1 MSIKLDKREVE
12 KVDIFLG
19 MIRQYNTEMQEV
31 IQNDEEIQ
39 NLIRSNEEFQ
49 RLDFTVQKT
58 NQSLKAYI
66 DTVINA
72 HNGQSPTSERYV
84 LDVDTY
90 TLELMPEE
98 ANQPTTESKPP
109 SVVEDKDKSADSSV
123 EDDDSGILEV

>member
-12 KVDIFLG
+12 KVDLFLS
-19 MIRQYNTEMQEV
+19 MIRQYNAEMQEV
-31 IQNDEEIQ
+31 IQKDEEIQ
-39 NLIRSNEEFQ
+39 NLIKKNEDFQ

-72 HNGQSPTSERYV
+72 HNGQASSSDRYV

-98 ANQPTTESKPP
+98 ESSP
-109 SVVEDKDKSADSSV
+109 
-123 EDDDSGILEV
+123 LEVENIDESSGSSEEIDDPTIIEV

>member
-12 KVDIFLG
+12 KVDIYLG
-19 MIRQYNTEMQEV
+19 MIRQYNAEMQEV

-39 NLIRSNEEFQ
+39 NLIKNNEDFQ

-66 DTVINA
+66 DTVIND
-72 HNGQSPTSERYV
+72 HNGQSSSSDRYV

-90 TLELMPEE
+90 TLELIPEE
-98 ANQPTTESKPP
+98 ENTSDTT
-109 SVVEDKDKSADSSV
+109 V
-123 EDDDSGILEV
+123 EDDGGSSNSSEKVDDSGVIEV

>member
-12 KVDIFLG
+12 KVDIYLG

-39 NLIRSNEEFQ
+39 NLIKNNEDFQ

-66 DTVINA
+66 DTVIND
-72 HNGQSPTSERYV
+72 HNGQASSSDRYV
-84 LDVDTY
+84 LDVDNY

-98 ANQPTTESKPP
+98 ESTLSEAK
-109 SVVEDKDKSADSSV
+109 SVDESSDTSV
-123 EDDDSGILEV
+123 EVDDSGVLEV

>member
-12 KVDIFLG
+12 KVDLFLS
-19 MIRQYNTEMQEV
+19 MIRQYNAEMQEV
-31 IQNDEEIQ
+31 IQKDEEIQ
-39 NLIRSNEEFQ
+39 NLIKNNEEFQ

-66 DTVINA
+66 DTVINSR
-72 HNGQSPTSERYV
+72 NGESSSSDRYV

-98 ANQPTTESKPP
+98 NNTPQTVES
-109 SVVEDKDKSADSSV
+109 EDNSSDSSGND
-123 EDDDSGILEV
+123 EDSTILEV

>member
-12 KVDIFLG
+12 KVDLFLS
-19 MIRQYNTEMQEV
+19 MIRQYNAEMQEV
-31 IQNDEEIQ
+31 IQKDEEIQ
-39 NLIRSNEEFQ
+39 NLIKNNEEFQ

-66 DTVINA
+66 DTVINSR
-72 HNGQSPTSERYV
+72 NGESSSSDRYV

-98 ANQPTTESKPP
+98 NNPPQTVES
-109 SVVEDKDKSADSSV
+109 EDNSSDSSGND
-123 EDDDSGILEV
+123 EDSTILEV